1 MAKVRKWPVGDVER
15 GGVALRD
22 RLRLLERLS
31 EDKMI
36 VILQRDGTVKRFP
49 PGADREAFTNLSE
62 RLGAG
67 EDAPPEHALLEAA
80 RGSSEQRWL
89 RSFFATNAEGW
100 TEPVEDLSE

>member
-1 MAKVRKWPVGDVER
+1 MDSSSDPIPNPN
-15 GGVALRD
+15 
-22 RLRLLERLS
+22 S
-31 EDKMI
+31 
-36 VILQRDGTVKRFP
+36 
-49 PGADREAFTNLSE
+49 ADREAFTNLSE

-67 EDAPPEHALLEAA
+67 EDALPEHALLEAA